1 MRSAVA
7 GRASKPAPV
16 DDCNPVEFVGG
27 PRDGSIGRQFVV
39 REAEQNALTQLNAVA
54 CKIAV
59 RTSAVETHPSSRIR
73 VHEVR
78 EDADVPPIEI
88 GSVVYHDAQPQAVDG
103 DVTMGP

>member
-54 CKIAV
+54 CQIVV
-59 RTSAVETHPSSRIR
+59 RTSAVEAHPSSRICVR
-73 VHEVR
+73 EVR
-78 EDADVPPIEI
+78 EDADVASIEI
-88 GSVVYHDAQPQAVDG
+88 GSVVCHDTQPPGLDG
-103 DVTMGP
+103 TFTMGS